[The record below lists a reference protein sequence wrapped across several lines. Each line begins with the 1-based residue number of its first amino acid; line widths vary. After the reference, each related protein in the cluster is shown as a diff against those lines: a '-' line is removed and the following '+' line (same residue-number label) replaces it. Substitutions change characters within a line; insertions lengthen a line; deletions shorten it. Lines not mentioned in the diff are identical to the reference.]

1 MKDTRYLTFALCKGR
16 LAKQTLEL
24 LEELGIT
31 CEKMKDKNWKDMIEK
46 HGELRFFSSMAIKK
60 SHKGQGTSAQ
70 ELDMLFRVA
79 LSKEKVTPGYLKD
92 AMGISK
98 TIISRLIEQLES
110 KQLIEKIRTNEDKRS
125 YTLIITEKGKKEI
138 DDMYYY
144 YLNPLYTLKEN
155 MTEEDFEQLFKL
167 IRQANKILAK

>member
-1 MKDTRYLTFALCKGR
+1 
-16 LAKQTLEL
+16 
-24 LEELGIT
+24 
-31 CEKMKDKNWKDMIEK
+31 MKDKNWKVMIEK

-60 SHKGQGTSAQ
+60 AHKGQSTSAQ

-144 YLNPLYTLKEN
+144 YLNPLYALKEN
-155 MTEEDFEQLFKL
+155 MVEEEFEQLFKL
-167 IRQANKILAK
+167 IKQANSILAK

>member
-1 MKDTRYLTFALCKGR
+1 
-16 LAKQTLEL
+16 
-24 LEELGIT
+24 
-31 CEKMKDKNWKDMIEK
+31 MKDKNWKVMIEK

-60 SHKGQGTSAQ
+60 AHKGQGTSAQ
-70 ELDMLFRVA
+70 ELDVLFRVA

-98 TIISRLIEQLES
+98 TIISRLIEQLEN

-125 YTLIITEKGKKEI
+125 YTLIITGKGKKEI
-138 DDMYYY
+138 DDM

>member
-1 MKDTRYLTFALCKGR
+1 
-16 LAKQTLEL
+16 
-24 LEELGIT
+24 
-31 CEKMKDKNWKDMIEK
+31 MKDKNWKDMIEK

-60 SHKGQGTSAQ
+60 AHKGQGTSAQ

-110 KQLIEKIRTNEDKRS
+110 KQLIEKIHTNEDKRS

>member
-1 MKDTRYLTFALCKGR
+1 MAFIIRKCKTKIGSR
-16 LAKQTLEL
+16 R
-24 LEELGIT
+24 
-31 CEKMKDKNWKDMIEK
+31 KMKDKKWKDMIKK

-60 SHKGQGTSAQ
+60 AHKGQGTSAQ

>member
-1 MKDTRYLTFALCKGR
+1 
-16 LAKQTLEL
+16 
-24 LEELGIT
+24 
-31 CEKMKDKNWKDMIEK
+31 MKDKKWKDMIEK

-98 TIISRLIEQLES
+98 TIISRLIEQLEN
-110 KQLIEKIRTNEDKRS
+110 KQLIEKIRTS
-125 YTLIITEKGKKEI
+125 YTLIITGKGKKEI

>member
-1 MKDTRYLTFALCKGR
+1 
-16 LAKQTLEL
+16 
-24 LEELGIT
+24 
-31 CEKMKDKNWKDMIEK
+31 MKDKKWKDMIEK

-60 SHKGQGTSAQ
+60 AHKGQSTSAQ
-70 ELDMLFRVA
+70 ELDVLFRVA

>member
-1 MKDTRYLTFALCKGR
+1 
-16 LAKQTLEL
+16 
-24 LEELGIT
+24 
-31 CEKMKDKNWKDMIEK
+31 MKDKKWKDMIEK

-60 SHKGQGTSAQ
+60 AHKGQGTSAQ

-98 TIISRLIEQLES
+98 TIISRLIEQLEN

-155 MTEEDFEQLFKL
+155 MTAEDFEQLFKL

>member
-1 MKDTRYLTFALCKGR
+1 
-16 LAKQTLEL
+16 
-24 LEELGIT
+24 
-31 CEKMKDKNWKDMIEK
+31 MKDKKWKDMIEK

-60 SHKGQGTSAQ
+60 AHKGQSTSAQ

-79 LSKEKVTPGYLKD
+79 LSKEKVTPGYLKN

>member
-1 MKDTRYLTFALCKGR
+1 MAFIIRKYKTKIGSRR
-16 LAKQTLEL
+16 
-24 LEELGIT
+24 
-31 CEKMKDKNWKDMIEK
+31 KMKDKKWKDMIEK

-60 SHKGQGTSAQ
+60 AHKGQSTSAQ

-98 TIISRLIEQLES
+98 TIISRLIEQLEN

>member
-1 MKDTRYLTFALCKGR
+1 
-16 LAKQTLEL
+16 
-24 LEELGIT
+24 
-31 CEKMKDKNWKDMIEK
+31 MKDKKWKDMIEK

-60 SHKGQGTSAQ
+60 AHKGQSTSAQ

>member
-1 MKDTRYLTFALCKGR
+1 
-16 LAKQTLEL
+16 
-24 LEELGIT
+24 
-31 CEKMKDKNWKDMIEK
+31 MKDKKWKDMIEK
-46 HGELRFFSSMAIKK
+46 HGELRFFSSTAIKK

-98 TIISRLIEQLES
+98 TIISRLIEQLEN

>member
-1 MKDTRYLTFALCKGR
+1 
-16 LAKQTLEL
+16 
-24 LEELGIT
+24 
-31 CEKMKDKNWKDMIEK
+31 MKDKNWKDMIEK

-60 SHKGQGTSAQ
+60 AHKGQSTSA
-70 ELDMLFRVA
+70 VA

-144 YLNPLYTLKEN
+144 YLNPLYALKEN
-155 MTEEDFEQLFKL
+155 MAEEEFEQLFKL
-167 IRQANKILAK
+167 IKQANSILAK

>member
-1 MKDTRYLTFALCKGR
+1 
-16 LAKQTLEL
+16 
-24 LEELGIT
+24 
-31 CEKMKDKNWKDMIEK
+31 MKDKKWKDMIEK
-46 HGELRFFSSMAIKK
+46 HGELRFLSSMAIKK

-98 TIISRLIEQLES
+98 TIISRLIEQLEN

>member
-1 MKDTRYLTFALCKGR
+1 
-16 LAKQTLEL
+16 
-24 LEELGIT
+24 
-31 CEKMKDKNWKDMIEK
+31 MKDKNWKDMIEK

-60 SHKGQGTSAQ
+60 AHKGQSTSAQ
-70 ELDMLFRVA
+70 ELDVLFRVA

-125 YTLIITEKGKKEI
+125 YTLIITGKGKKEI

>member
-1 MKDTRYLTFALCKGR
+1 
-16 LAKQTLEL
+16 
-24 LEELGIT
+24 
-31 CEKMKDKNWKDMIEK
+31 MKDKNWKDMIEK

-60 SHKGQGTSAQ
+60 AHKGQSTSAQ

>member
-1 MKDTRYLTFALCKGR
+1 
-16 LAKQTLEL
+16 
-24 LEELGIT
+24 
-31 CEKMKDKNWKDMIEK
+31 MKDKKWKDMIEK
-46 HGELRFFSSMAIKK
+46 HGELRFFRSMAIKK

-98 TIISRLIEQLES
+98 TIISRLIEQLEN
-110 KQLIEKIRTNEDKRS
+110 KQLIEKIRTN
-125 YTLIITEKGKKEI
+125 TLIITEKGKKEI

>member
-1 MKDTRYLTFALCKGR
+1 
-16 LAKQTLEL
+16 
-24 LEELGIT
+24 
-31 CEKMKDKNWKDMIEK
+31 MKDKKWKDMIGK

-60 SHKGQGTSAQ
+60 SHKGHGTSAQ

-98 TIISRLIEQLES
+98 TIISRLIEQLEN

-125 YTLIITEKGKKEI
+125 YTFIITEKGKKEI

>member
-1 MKDTRYLTFALCKGR
+1 MAFIIRKYKTKIGSRR
-16 LAKQTLEL
+16 
-24 LEELGIT
+24 
-31 CEKMKDKNWKDMIEK
+31 KMKDKKWKDMIGK

-60 SHKGQGTSAQ
+60 SHKGHDTSAQ

-98 TIISRLIEQLES
+98 TIISRLIEQLEN

>member
-1 MKDTRYLTFALCKGR
+1 
-16 LAKQTLEL
+16 
-24 LEELGIT
+24 
-31 CEKMKDKNWKDMIEK
+31 MKDKKWKDMIEK
-46 HGELRFFSSMAIKK
+46 HGELRFFSSRAIKK
-60 SHKGQGTSAQ
+60 AHKGQGTSAQ

-98 TIISRLIEQLES
+98 TIISRLIEQLEN

-125 YTLIITEKGKKEI
+125 YTLIITGKGKKEI

>member
-1 MKDTRYLTFALCKGR
+1 
-16 LAKQTLEL
+16 
-24 LEELGIT
+24 
-31 CEKMKDKNWKDMIEK
+31 MKDKKWKDMIEK

-60 SHKGQGTSAQ
+60 AHKGQGTSAQ

-98 TIISRLIEQLES
+98 TIISRLIEQLEN

-144 YLNPLYTLKEN
+144 YLNPLYTLKGN

>member
-1 MKDTRYLTFALCKGR
+1 
-16 LAKQTLEL
+16 
-24 LEELGIT
+24 
-31 CEKMKDKNWKDMIEK
+31 MKDKKWKDMIEK

-60 SHKGQGTSAQ
+60 SYKGQGTSAQ

-98 TIISRLIEQLES
+98 TIISRLIEQLEN

>member
-1 MKDTRYLTFALCKGR
+1 
-16 LAKQTLEL
+16 
-24 LEELGIT
+24 
-31 CEKMKDKNWKDMIEK
+31 MKDKNWKDMIEK

-60 SHKGQGTSAQ
+60 AHKGQSTSAQ
-70 ELDMLFRVA
+70 ELDVLFRVA

-92 AMGISK
+92 TMGISK

-144 YLNPLYTLKEN
+144 YLNPLYALKEN
-155 MTEEDFEQLFKL
+155 MAEEEFEQLFKL
-167 IRQANKILAK
+167 IKQANSILAK

>member
-1 MKDTRYLTFALCKGR
+1 MAFIIRKYKTKIGSRR
-16 LAKQTLEL
+16 
-24 LEELGIT
+24 
-31 CEKMKDKNWKDMIEK
+31 KMKDKKWKDMIEK

-60 SHKGQGTSAQ
+60 SHKSQGTSAQ

>member
-1 MKDTRYLTFALCKGR
+1 
-16 LAKQTLEL
+16 
-24 LEELGIT
+24 
-31 CEKMKDKNWKDMIEK
+31 MKDKKWKDMIEK
-46 HGELRFFSSMAIKK
+46 HGELRFSSSMAIKI

-98 TIISRLIEQLES
+98 TIISRLIEQLEN

>member
-1 MKDTRYLTFALCKGR
+1 
-16 LAKQTLEL
+16 
-24 LEELGIT
+24 
-31 CEKMKDKNWKDMIEK
+31 MKDKKWKDMIEK

-70 ELDMLFRVA
+70 ELDMLFRDA

-98 TIISRLIEQLES
+98 TII
-110 KQLIEKIRTNEDKRS
+110 
-125 YTLIITEKGKKEI
+125 
-138 DDMYYY
+138 
-144 YLNPLYTLKEN
+144 KEN

>member
-1 MKDTRYLTFALCKGR
+1 
-16 LAKQTLEL
+16 
-24 LEELGIT
+24 
-31 CEKMKDKNWKDMIEK
+31 MKDKNWKDMIEK

-60 SHKGQGTSAQ
+60 AHKGQSTSAQ

-125 YTLIITEKGKKEI
+125 YTLLITEKGKKEI

-144 YLNPLYTLKEN
+144 YLNPLYELKEN
-155 MTEEDFEQLFKL
+155 MEEEEFEQLFKL
-167 IRQANKILAK
+167 IKQANSILAK

>member
-1 MKDTRYLTFALCKGR
+1 
-16 LAKQTLEL
+16 
-24 LEELGIT
+24 
-31 CEKMKDKNWKDMIEK
+31 MKDKKWKDMIEK

-60 SHKGQGTSAQ
+60 AHKGQGTSAQ

-98 TIISRLIEQLES
+98 TIISRLIEQLEN

-144 YLNPLYTLKEN
+144 YLNPLSTLKGN

>member
-1 MKDTRYLTFALCKGR
+1 
-16 LAKQTLEL
+16 
-24 LEELGIT
+24 
-31 CEKMKDKNWKDMIEK
+31 MKDKNWKVMIEK

-98 TIISRLIEQLES
+98 TIISRLIEQLEN

-125 YTLIITEKGKKEI
+125 YTLIITGKGKKEKG
-138 DDMYYY
+138 YS
-144 YLNPLYTLKEN
+144 
-155 MTEEDFEQLFKL
+155 QW
-167 IRQANKILAK
+167 

>member
-1 MKDTRYLTFALCKGR
+1 
-16 LAKQTLEL
+16 
-24 LEELGIT
+24 
-31 CEKMKDKNWKDMIEK
+31 MKDKKWKDMIEK

-60 SHKGQGTSAQ
+60 AHKGQGTSAQ

-98 TIISRLIEQLES
+98 TIISRLIEQLEN
-110 KQLIEKIRTNEDKRS
+110 KQLIEKIHTNEDKRS

-144 YLNPLYTLKEN
+144 YLNPLYTLKGN
-155 MTEEDFEQLFKL
+155 MTAEDFEQLFKL

>member
-1 MKDTRYLTFALCKGR
+1 
-16 LAKQTLEL
+16 
-24 LEELGIT
+24 
-31 CEKMKDKNWKDMIEK
+31 MKDKKWKDMIEK

-60 SHKGQGTSAQ
+60 SHKGHGTSAQ
-70 ELDMLFRVA
+70 ELDMLIRVA
-79 LSKEKVTPGYLKD
+79 LSK
-92 AMGISK
+92 
-98 TIISRLIEQLES
+98 
-110 KQLIEKIRTNEDKRS
+110 EKIRTNEDKRS

>member
-1 MKDTRYLTFALCKGR
+1 
-16 LAKQTLEL
+16 
-24 LEELGIT
+24 
-31 CEKMKDKNWKDMIEK
+31 
-46 HGELRFFSSMAIKK
+46 MAIKK

-98 TIISRLIEQLES
+98 TIISRLIEQLEN

-125 YTLIITEKGKKEI
+125 YTLIII